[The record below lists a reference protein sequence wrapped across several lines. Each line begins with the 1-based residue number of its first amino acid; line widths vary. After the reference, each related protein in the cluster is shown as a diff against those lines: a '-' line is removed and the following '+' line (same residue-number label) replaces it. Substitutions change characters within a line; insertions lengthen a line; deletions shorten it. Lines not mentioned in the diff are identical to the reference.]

1 MAKKYSSFLLGSG
14 IQLVDS
20 SLERFRTNELASG
33 ILDRRVVQDIAL
45 LMRRGFVGGVE
56 GAG

>member
-1 MAKKYSSFLLGSG
+1 M
-14 IQLVDS
+14 VDS

-33 ILDRRVVQDIAL
+33 ILERRVVQDIAL